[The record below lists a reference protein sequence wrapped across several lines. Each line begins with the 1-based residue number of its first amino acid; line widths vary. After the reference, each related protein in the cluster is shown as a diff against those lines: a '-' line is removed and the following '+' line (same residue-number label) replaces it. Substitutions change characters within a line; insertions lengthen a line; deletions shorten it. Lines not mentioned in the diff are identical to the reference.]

1 MSQKNKKKNLST
13 TRERFHPSG
22 IPEQTAGNPVYGPD
36 RFRQN
41 TETTMKIAV
50 VGATGLVGSKML
62 QLMEEYGLTDVE
74 LLPAASER
82 SIGKEIRFAGKPYKV
97 ISVEDAIAARP
108 DYAIFSAGASTSKK
122 YAPLFAEKDC
132 TVVDNSSAWRMDT
145 QVPLVVPEVNMDAI
159 KPQDRIIANPNCST
173 IQMVLALCP
182 IHKKYGIKR
191 LVIAT
196 YQSVSGSGIKGLQ
209 QMENEEKGIES
220 PVKAY
225 PYPIHHNIIPHGGDF
240 DEQGYTTE
248 EMKLVNETRKILRDP
263 DIQVTATVVRVPV
276 SGGHSEAVNVET
288 RQAFEIEDVRKILA
302 AMPGVVVVDDPA
314 RNIYPMPLYAYDKNE
329 VFVGRIRRDY
339 SIENGMNLWI
349 VSDNIRKGAATNAVQ
364 IVAQLI
370 RQRQNN

>member
-122 YAPLFAEKDC
+122 YAPLFAEKDGHP
-132 TVVDNSSAWRMDT
+132 SSFGRSRSQHGCHQAPRPDYR
-145 QVPLVVPEVNMDAI
+145 Q
-159 KPQDRIIANPNCST
+159 PQLQYHPN
-173 IQMVLALCP
+173 
-182 IHKKYGIKR
+182 
-191 LVIAT
+191 
-196 YQSVSGSGIKGLQ
+196 GL
-209 QMENEEKGIES
+209 GTLS
-220 PVKAY
+220 Y
-225 PYPIHHNIIPHGGDF
+225 P
-240 DEQGYTTE
+240 
-248 EMKLVNETRKILRDP
+248 
-263 DIQVTATVVRVPV
+263 
-276 SGGHSEAVNVET
+276 
-288 RQAFEIEDVRKILA
+288 
-302 AMPGVVVVDDPA
+302 
-314 RNIYPMPLYAYDKNE
+314 
-329 VFVGRIRRDY
+329 
-339 SIENGMNLWI
+339 
-349 VSDNIRKGAATNAVQ
+349 
-364 IVAQLI
+364 
-370 RQRQNN
+370 